1 MPRTRN
7 NGHHNE
13 PERPPIAVWP
23 CNQEKAR
30 SAHGQLCGRLI
41 TDLSNLGDTVA
52 LLGFYDGRAPR
63 AAAQAG
69 RRTVGFEVDLARVR
83 RAFASTSVL
92 PEHQRGLVELHAC
105 DGRRAPEVVADLVG
119 RAGLV
124 AVWLPDPAPDRPG
137 LRHAAV
143 DPADAGRELPD
154 GHLGRLRGAV
164 YAEAAGEL
172 IGAAGQLVAPGGAVA
187 VVCSGRRQKSGGI
200 DRVAVA
206 AHHAHQA
213 GLVYV
218 QHILALVD
226 RVRDGGLDH
235 AFPALPASGA
245 AGRGESGATVI
256 APAHDDV
263 VLLAKPH
270 THEPDEGTETG
281 AGVGR

>member
-7 NGHHNE
+7 DGHHNDQ
-13 PERPPIAVWP
+13 ERPPIAVWP

-41 TDLSNLGDTVA
+41 TDLSNPGDTVA

-63 AAAQAG
+63 AAAQAE

-83 RAFASTSVL
+83 RAFASTSAL
-92 PEHQRGLVELHAC
+92 PEHQRGLVELHAA
-105 DGRRAPEVVADLVG
+105 DARRAPEVVADLVG

-137 LRHAAV
+137 
-143 DPADAGRELPD
+143 RELPD

-172 IGAAGQLVAPGGAVA
+172 IGAAAQLVAPGGAVA

-263 VLLAKPH
+263 VLLAKPR